1 MFILIILAIVLAS
14 VYICVVVAKKRN
26 LRPVFWG
33 LMSAFILGPLGIPF
47 VLFSKPSSQTLEA

>member
-33 LMSAFILGPLGIPF
+33 LMSAFILGPFAIPF
-47 VLFSKPSSQTLEA
+47 VLFGRPSNQSLEA